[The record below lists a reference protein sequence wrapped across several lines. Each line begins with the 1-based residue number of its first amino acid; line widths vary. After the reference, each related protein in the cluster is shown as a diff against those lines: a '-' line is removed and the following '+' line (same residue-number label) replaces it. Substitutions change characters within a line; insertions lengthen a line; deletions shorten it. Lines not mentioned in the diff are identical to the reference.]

1 LGDKIIK
8 VAGRK
13 VRLIYSNDPELNFR
27 GGGYLGTNEDG
38 EWNGTVIV
46 YNGLPPEEQRK
57 VVSRELAKVLWL
69 NSDYEDMEE
78 MQERLDQ
85 HLKRKY
91 FPQRSFFHRKRGP
104 RPGE

>member
-13 VRLIYSNDPELNFR
+13 VRIIYSNDPELNFR
-27 GGGYLGTNEDG
+27 GGGYLGTDENG
-38 EWNGTVIV
+38 EWDGSITI
-46 YNGLPPEEQRK
+46 YSGLPIEEQRRI
-57 VVSRELAKVLWL
+57 VARELSKVLWL
-69 NSDYEDMEE
+69 DSDYEDMEE
-78 MQERLDQ
+78 MQERLDR

-104 RPGE
+104 QP